1 MEHFHKTKLRAFMLC
16 VAVVAVSAC
25 NVPQPG
31 DPDYERYLK
40 SKADRAERLY
50 EGF

>member
-1 MEHFHKTKLRAFMLC
+1 MNLCRTMVLIGATMLLF
-16 VAVVAVSAC
+16 AC
-25 NVPQPG
+25 DVPQPG
-31 DPDYERYLK
+31 DPDYERYQQ